1 MAMLALTSTVSGQTL
16 TLEEYKAE
24 QEALPA
30 DLRECSVKDIDDA
43 LAPTAEITNKQDET
57 TGEDEDP
64 FIRFR
69 MRIP

>member
-1 MAMLALTSTVSGQTL
+1 MLALTSTVSGQIL

-30 DLRECSVKDIDDA
+30 DLRECLVDDIDPA
-43 LAPTAEITNKQDET
+43 LAPTAVITNKQDEAS
-57 TGEDEDP
+57 GEDEAP